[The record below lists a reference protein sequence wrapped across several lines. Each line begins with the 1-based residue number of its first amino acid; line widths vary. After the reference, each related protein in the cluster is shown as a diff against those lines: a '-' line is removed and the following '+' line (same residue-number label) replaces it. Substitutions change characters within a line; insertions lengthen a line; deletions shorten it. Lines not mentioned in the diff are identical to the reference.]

1 MSFLS
6 PFDSLRGSLL
16 SKFSAARQRLTLQ
29 GLSSPAQEM
38 LIAALSEKYP
48 YPVLVVASHWEEA
61 EEIHQHLET
70 FAPRESHLFPV
81 SELLPYERISS
92 PPAMV
97 SERQKV
103 LDLLGSSG
111 PSLVVT
117 TQGGL
122 HHRISPTQKPLVF
135 QPGKIME
142 MEQLSRDLVSMGY
155 QREVNTEEP
164 GQFSMRGCVL
174 DLYPL
179 TSEAPFRIEFFGNEI
194 ESIRT
199 FDPVTQRSLDSTDE
213 VELTPAREF
222 SYPDDAGLREAL
234 ARMEKALQNSR
245 KNISLEAYELLEAT
259 VRTDMERIKG
269 REYFEGFEYY
279 LPFWQEPLYLLDLL
293 PPETLVIFCGEDP
306 LAPASKGLEWIEQA
320 EELYRKKIELGQLLT
335 LPKKHHL
342 DAGQLKEK
350 LEARKT
356 LYLLPF
362 HQENPAELSVE
373 IAPPPLF
380 RSDTQE
386 LVQFIRRKQKEGF
399 RIHVDTSH
407 PQRVVNLLS
416 EHFLPADYGEQESG
430 EKVGVT
436 SHHLFRGFVYPGS
449 KYILLTDLE
458 LFNWQSRQVA
468 MPTKAKASRAVTS
481 VTQLK
486 AGDYVVH
493 SLHGVALFQGIESI
507 TLEGM
512 KKEYLRL
519 EYAAGDKIYVPVE
532 QIGLVSHYA
541 SSPEHPPKLNR
552 LGGTEWVKA
561 KKKAQKSIK
570 ALAEEMLQIY
580 AKRAELQGYAF
591 PPDTPWQQEIES
603 SFPYQETPDQLKAI
617 EATKQDME
625 STIPMDRLICG
636 DVGFGKTEVAMRAV
650 FKAVVSGKQAAILV
664 PTTILA
670 QQHFQVFSERFA
682 PYPITIRLLSRFHSP
697 KENSQTVKGLAEG
710 KVDLVIGTHRLLQ
723 KDIKFK
729 DLGLVV
735 VDEEHRF
742 GVAHK
747 EKLKQLRALVDVISM
762 SATPIPRTLYMA
774 LNGVR
779 DLSVIA
785 TPPPSRSP
793 VKTIVAPAEDS
804 VISRAILQELDR
816 GGQIFFLHNRVES
829 IEKVAGYLKALVP
842 RARIGIAHGQLSGDH
857 LETVMLEFLHRK
869 YDILLATTIIE
880 SGLDIPNANTI
891 IINHADKLGLSQLH
905 QLRGRVGRSETKAY
919 AYCLYSPEVPLS
931 PQGKERLK
939 ALSEFS
945 QLGSG
950 YQIAL
955 RDMELRG
962 VGNLLG
968 TEQHGNMA
976 AMGFDLYCRM
986 LEEAVSELKGNPV
999 RSNIEEV
1006 TIDLPVGAYLPEEWA
1021 GDIKEKLFCYR
1032 QLAQASGPGE
1042 LEELK
1047 NNWIDRFGPLPQ
1059 EVAFLFALTRIKLM
1073 AAEFGVNE
1081 IKSDSEYVRIQMKIP
1096 EPFWFQCRLS
1106 LNPKYLHRFKWFK
1119 DELQIR
1125 YTALPEEER
1134 IEAVS
1139 NFFESLRSR
1148 VRSMVS

>member
-1 MSFLS
+1 
-6 PFDSLRGSLL
+6 
-16 SKFSAARQRLTLQ
+16 
-29 GLSSPAQEM
+29 
-38 LIAALSEKYP
+38 
-48 YPVLVVASHWEEA
+48 
-61 EEIHQHLET
+61 
-70 FAPRESHLFPV
+70 
-81 SELLPYERISS
+81 
-92 PPAMV
+92 MV
-97 SERQKV
+97 SGRQKV
-103 LDLLGSSG
+103 LEALVSAN
-111 PSLVVT
+111 PSLIVT

-122 HHRISPTQKPLVF
+122 HHRISQAQKPLSF
-135 QPGKIME
+135 QPGKNMDME
-142 MEQLSRDLVSMGY
+142 ELGRDLVAAGY
-155 QREVNTEEP
+155 EREINTEEP
-164 GQFSMRGCVL
+164 GQFSMRGCIL

-179 TSEAPFRIEFFGNEI
+179 TAEAPFRIEFFGNEI

-199 FDPVTQRSLDSTDE
+199 FDPVTQRSLHSAE
-213 VELTPAREF
+213 KMELTPVREF
-222 SYPDDAGLREAL
+222 SYPDDSRLREAL
-234 ARMEKALQNSR
+234 ARIEKALLASK
-245 KNISLEAYELLEAT
+245 KNIPLESYEVLEA
-259 VRTDMERIKG
+259 VIRTDMERIKG
-269 REYFEGFEYY
+269 REYFDGYEYY
-279 LPFWQEPLYLLDLL
+279 LPFWQESRYLLDLL

-306 LAPASKGLEWIEQA
+306 LAPGSQGMAWMEQA
-320 EELYRKKIELGQLLT
+320 EELYRKKIKMGQLLA
-335 LPKKHHL
+335 LPRKHHL
-342 DAGQLKEK
+342 DPEELREK
-350 LEARKT
+350 LLAKKS

-362 HQENPAELSVE
+362 LQETSPAGVMVE
-373 IAPPPLF
+373 ISPPPLF
-380 RSDTQE
+380 RSNTQE
-386 LVQFIRRKQKEGF
+386 LVEFIRMKQNGGY

-416 EHFLPADYGEQESG
+416 EHFLQADYGEQG
-430 EKVGVT
+430 AREKISVT
-436 SHHLFRGFVYPGS
+436 SHHLPKGFIYPAG
-449 KYILLTDLE
+449 YYLLLTDLE

-468 MPTKAKASRAVTS
+468 TRAKAKSSKALTS
-481 VTQLK
+481 ITQLK

-493 SLHGVALFQGIESI
+493 SLHGVALFNGIESI

-519 EYAAGDKIYVPVE
+519 EFAAGDKIYVPVE

-552 LGGTEWVKA
+552 LGGTEWVRA
-561 KKKAQKSIK
+561 KKKAKNSIK

-580 AKRAELQGYAF
+580 AKRAELQGFSF
-591 PPDTPWQQEIES
+591 PPDTPWQQEIET
-603 SFPYQETPDQLKAI
+603 SFPYQETTDQLKAI

-625 STIPMDRLICG
+625 SSVPMDRLICG
-636 DVGFGKTEVAMRAV
+636 DVGFGKTEVAIRAV
-650 FKAVVSGKQAAILV
+650 FKAMVSGKQVAILV

-682 PYPITIRLLSRFHSP
+682 PYPVTIRLLSRFHSP
-697 KENSQTVKGLAEG
+697 KENKDIIRELAEG

-774 LNGVR
+774 LSGVR

-785 TPPPSRSP
+785 TPPSNRSP

-804 VISRAILQELDR
+804 VVSRAILQELDR

-829 IEKVAGYLKALVP
+829 IEKMANYLKELVP

-919 AYCLYSPEVPLS
+919 AYCLYSPEIPLS

-968 TEQHGNMA
+968 TEQHGNMT

-999 RSNIEEV
+999 RSAVEEI

-1021 GDIKEKLFCYR
+1021 GDVKEKLFCYR
-1032 QLAQASGPGE
+1032 QLAQAFGFRE

-1047 NNWIDRFGPLPQ
+1047 NDWIDRFGPLPP
-1059 EVAFLFALTRIKLM
+1059 EVTLLFALTRVKLM
-1073 AAEFGVNE
+1073 AAELGIQE
-1081 IKSDSEYVRIQMKIP
+1081 IKSDSEYIRIQLKLP
-1096 EPFWFQCRLS
+1096 ESFWFQCRVS
-1106 LNPKYLHRFKWFK
+1106 LNAKYLHRFKWFK
-1119 DELQIR
+1119 DELLLR

-1134 IEAVS
+1134 LEALS
-1139 NFFESLRSR
+1139 NFFEALQSR
-1148 VRSMVS
+1148 VQAMVS